1 MNRQLQSKNLQ
12 TSKNK
17 NLRSLAL
24 YFTYFST
31 TKELNFVM
39 FSKQEADEL
48 IELFE
53 TATDDQVWDKINE
66 IIYDPYADKETLNW
80 IILKLLE
87 NNRTLHSRKMS
98 EERAAPQLTLKV
110 AENATEM
117 FHKQDQ
123 VTEKLQKILQ
133 EYTEL
138 QELIDTRKKELAAIE
153 AIIKDR
159 KKWDLEHPPLSTI
172 IHRKNEEIRELKSK
186 IEANEGEIEDLQ
198 MKLEDFEGEI
208 EDLQMKLNDFEGRYG
223 YWESHNWKIDACEEP
238 KEEETVVEANLGEI
252 IEELTAPDPAPEPK
266 KRQKLIFCQY
276 LREKDPSMKFYQS
289 FVARWKKALKKAQ
302 EIGGDYEKEINQ
314 INLQSIRDLQGMQ
327 DTLITLD
334 LKQRT
339 SQLGDCINYLQK
351 IMEETQ
357 K

>member
-110 AENATEM
+110 AENAAEM

-208 EDLQMKLNDFEGRYG
+208 ENLQMKLSDFEGRYG
-223 YWESHNWKIDACEEP
+223 YWESHNWKIDAYEEDP
-238 KEEETVVEANLGEI
+238 AESEEEAKEEE
-252 IEELTAPDPAPEPK
+252 EEPTPATPAPKEPK

-276 LREKDPSMKFYQS
+276 LREKDPSMKYYQS

>member
-1 MNRQLQSKNLQ
+1 
-12 TSKNK
+12 
-17 NLRSLAL
+17 
-24 YFTYFST
+24 
-31 TKELNFVM
+31 
-39 FSKQEADEL
+39 
-48 IELFE
+48 
-53 TATDDQVWDKINE
+53 
-66 IIYDPYADKETLNW
+66 
-80 IILKLLE
+80 
-87 NNRTLHSRKMS
+87 MS
-98 EERAAPQLTLKV
+98 EERTAPQLTLKV

-208 EDLQMKLNDFEGRYG
+208 EDLQMKLSDFEGRYG
-223 YWESHNWKIDACEEP
+223 YWESHNWKIDAYEEDP
-238 KEEETVVEANLGEI
+238 AESEEEAKEEE
-252 IEELTAPDPAPEPK
+252 EEPTPATPAPKEPK

-351 IMEETQ
+351 IMEET
-357 K
+357 